1 MLSWF
6 KRKHK
11 HIDVRPQAVVETTL
25 DQMREAVLRFE
36 SEMPEGI
43 NRIALLK
50 SDGRLDAS
58 RLTRYLGGVSDRD
71 YYVSRETFEIFE
83 EKDREIP
90 YYLDLVQAAVD
101 NYMDETGKLP
111 VIDESSQYQ
120 VDFSVLLRGHYLK
133 EKPPFPLYVTDQ
145 EMMLTH
151 RPK

>member
-6 KRKHK
+6 KKKRK
-11 HIDVRPQAVVETTL
+11 HIDVRPHSVVETTL
-25 DQMREAVLRFE
+25 DQVREAVLRFE

-43 NRIALLK
+43 NRIALLM
-50 SDGRLDAS
+50 SDGRLDSS
-58 RLTRYLGGVSDRD
+58 RLTRYLGGISNNE

-111 VIDESSQYQ
+111 VIDESQEYQ

-145 EMMLTH
+145 ELMLTH
-151 RPK
+151 RPR